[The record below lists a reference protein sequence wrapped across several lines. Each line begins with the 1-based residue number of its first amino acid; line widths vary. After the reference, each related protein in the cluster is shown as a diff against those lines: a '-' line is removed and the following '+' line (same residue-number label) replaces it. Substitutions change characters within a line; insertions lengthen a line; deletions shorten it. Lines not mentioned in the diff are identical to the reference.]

1 MDKEARKEDARF
13 MLKVLIAFVVLFS
26 LLHIAPAIAA
36 TYVAKDAAG
45 NVVRLLDEPCDV
57 ASGWLK
63 ARKAEFLYQGK
74 SYKSCWLSVK
84 DVVIVLDETG
94 DVTPLPIQM
103 FRKEEG
109 V

>member
-1 MDKEARKEDARF
+1 MHKDARKEDAKF
-13 MLKVLIAFVVLFS
+13 LLKTLLILVVAL
-26 LLHIAPAIAA
+26 LALHIASAYAA

-74 SYKSCWLSVK
+74 RYKSCWLAVK
-84 DVVIVLDETG
+84 EVVLILDETG
-94 DVTPLPIQM
+94 DVTPLPVQA

>member
-1 MDKEARKEDARF
+1 MDRDARKEDARF
-13 MLKVLIAFVVLFS
+13 MTKVLMLFILLFA

-36 TYVAKDAAG
+36 SYVAKDAVG

-84 DVVIVLDETG
+84 EVVLILDETG
-94 DVTPLPIQM
+94 DVTPLPVQA

>member
-13 MLKVLIAFVVLFS
+13 MLKVLIAFVVLFF
-26 LLHIAPAIAA
+26 LLHLAPAYAA

-57 ASGWLK
+57 ATGWLK
-63 ARKAEFLYQGK
+63 ARKAYFRYEGKEF
-74 SYKSCWLSVK
+74 KSCWIATK
-84 DVVIVLDETG
+84 DVVLILDETG
-94 DVTPLPIQM
+94 DVTPLPVQA

>member
-1 MDKEARKEDARF
+1 MT
-13 MLKVLIAFVVLFS
+13 KVLMLFILLFA

-36 TYVAKDAAG
+36 SYVAKDAVG

-84 DVVIVLDETG
+84 EVVLILDETG
-94 DVTPLPIQM
+94 DVTPLPVQA

>member
-1 MDKEARKEDARF
+1 MDRDARKEDARF
-13 MLKVLIAFVVLFS
+13 MTKVLVLFILLFA

-36 TYVAKDAAG
+36 SYVAKDAAG

-57 ASGWLK
+57 ASGWMK
-63 ARKAEFLYQGK
+63 ARKAYYKYEGK
-74 SYKSCWLSVK
+74 EYKSCWIAVRDL
-84 DVVIVLDETG
+84 VLVFDETG
-94 DVTPLPIQM
+94 DVTPLPVQA